1 VGASPSLRSTAGLWH
16 VLDRVSWLQRQH
28 VLWCWGAKGGPCN
41 WTWFKRRVRAKPLC
55 RWAKSASRRAVDAQ
69 WWPVFRSVRDVRLK
83 LANSQRTHA
92 CAAAMCSM
100 RFTHVLEHTSK
111 KTSSVSRQSL
121 LCRVNHVC
129 TPSQNLSGFD
139 SRLKPNDMSTVCS
152 CVQPAMG
159 ATDMCSYL
167 FVLTSV
173 KERKWASS
181 SVRIGGS
188 PVTCCCK
195 QTVSWCRGAGES
207 YSPSEGHGAGH
218 GPKASGRSSWCRTRH
233 PWQMVEAPRSQSNP
247 RPLRTRAIKG
257 RVYFSP
263 PCAGVMCA

>member
-1 VGASPSLRSTAGLWH
+1 VRSVERHITFNLLVLTLHRQSATTSPLGWRWRGAEHLQRQQLDCLASCSADRHVRQRNPTTCGGRRSRSAGTANGRQLSVRRCLQLYVRRHKARFSRRERTCSADWSSPSWWWWWWDVGASPSLRSTAGLWH
-16 VLDRVSWLQRQH
+16 VLDRVSRLQRQH

-139 SRLKPNDMSTVCS
+139 SRLKPNDMSTV
-152 CVQPAMG
+152 
-159 ATDMCSYL
+159 
-167 FVLTSV
+167 
-173 KERKWASS
+173 
-181 SVRIGGS
+181 
-188 PVTCCCK
+188 
-195 QTVSWCRGAGES
+195 
-207 YSPSEGHGAGH
+207 
-218 GPKASGRSSWCRTRH
+218 
-233 PWQMVEAPRSQSNP
+233 
-247 RPLRTRAIKG
+247 
-257 RVYFSP
+257 
-263 PCAGVMCA
+263 